1 MELRC
6 LCKCLLKH
14 LMVCMFLRES
24 GREFQTDDPENARL
38 VLYRSM
44 RGRGGIKLLEPYL
57 LVDLVKSER
66 MYSGVSR
73 LHTLNIITALL
84 YFSCFVNG
92 RSLRD
97 FSLSSVGI
105 DGSERMSL
113 AERR

>member
-1 MELRC
+1 MEIRC

-14 LMVCMFLRES
+14 LMVRRFLRES

-38 VLYRSM
+38 VLYKSM
-44 RGRGGIKLLEPYL
+44 QGRGGIKLLEPYL
-57 LVDLVKSER
+57 LEDLAKSER
-66 MYSGVSR
+66 TYSGVFPLR
-73 LHTLNIITALL
+73 TLNIITALL

-92 RSLRD
+92 RSLRV

-105 DGSERMSL
+105 DGSERMSF

>member
-14 LMVCMFLRES
+14 LMILRFLRES
-24 GREFQTDDPENARL
+24 EREFQTDDPENARL

-44 RGRGGIKLLEPYL
+44 RGRGGIQLLEPYL
-57 LVDLVKSER
+57 LEDLVKSER
-66 MYSGVSR
+66 MYSGVFP

-84 YFSCFVNG
+84 YFSCFANG
-92 RSLRD
+92 RSLRV

-105 DGSERMSL
+105 DGSERMGF
-113 AERR
+113 AARR

>member
-1 MELRC
+1 MELTR

-14 LMVCMFLRES
+14 LMVHRFLRES
-24 GREFQTDDPENARL
+24 ETEFQTDDPENARL

-66 MYSGVSR
+66 MYSGVFPLR
-73 LHTLNIITALL
+73 TLNIITALL

-92 RSLRD
+92 RSLRV
-97 FSLSSVGI
+97 FSLSSEGT
-105 DGSERMSL
+105 DGSERMSF
-113 AERR
+113 AVRR